1 MGLFRTAGRVAVA
14 SSVHGRVQE
23 RQRAG
28 RQAQAAPVQPA
39 PVHAAPA
46 PVAAAP
52 APVAAPA
59 PAKDMDAMIAQ
70 LKQLGELRDLGV
82 LSDEEFEGQKAKL
95 LAA

>member
-1 MGLFRTAGRVAVA
+1 MGLFRTATRVAVA

-28 RQAQAAPVQPA
+28 RQAQAAAAQPVQAVQPA
-39 PVHAAPA
+39 PVH
-46 PVAAAP
+46 AP

-70 LKQLGELRDLGV
+70 LKQLAELRDAGV
-82 LSDEEFEGQKAKL
+82 LSDIEFEIQKAKL

>member
-1 MGLFRTAGRVAVA
+1 MGLFRTATRVAVA

-28 RQAQAAPVQPA
+28 RQAQAAAVQPVQAA
-39 PVHAAPA
+39 PVHAPA
-46 PVAAAP
+46 PVAP

-70 LKQLGELRDLGV
+70 LKQLAELRDAGV
-82 LSDEEFEGQKAKL
+82 LSDIEFEIQKAKL